1 MRWTEDE
8 ENLLIKRMQEL
19 IPYSKLT
26 KELNRTATAIS
37 AKAKLLGLNSK
48 TYEEEY
54 AQYELPLTDKAY
66 VYLAYIPSL
75 EIYKI
80 GHTVNLK
87 RRLNSFNYKLDLIF
101 YRGFSTVTTA
111 RKHEKLWLSNV
122 SIYKVNTG
130 LLWSGNT
137 ETFKF

>member
-75 EIYKI
+75 VIYKI

-137 ETFKF
+137 ET